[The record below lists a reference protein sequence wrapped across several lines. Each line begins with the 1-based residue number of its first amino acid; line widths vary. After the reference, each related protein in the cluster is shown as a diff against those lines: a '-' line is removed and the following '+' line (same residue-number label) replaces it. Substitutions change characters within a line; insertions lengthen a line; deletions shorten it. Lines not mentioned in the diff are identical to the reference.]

1 MRILL
6 LNPNSNEATTRA
18 MVAIAQETAGTR
30 AQIEGMTA
38 PSGPL
43 MIIDETALTTAAEL
57 MARLARDI
65 NAQEP
70 DAVIIS
76 GYGDPG
82 LDALRSMLDVPVI
95 GIGEA
100 SLLEASQHGPFA
112 IATTTPGLAAPI
124 THMAQRIGGDNF
136 RGLFLT
142 RSDPLTLARDET
154 ATLDQLRDCC
164 LQAMSDP
171 DLRAIIIGGGPLAIA
186 ARALARELTVPII
199 EPIPAALRFLLE
211 EGPANSP
218 EPSALS

>member
-6 LNPNSNEATTRA
+6 LNPNANEATTRL
-18 MVAIAQETAGTR
+18 MVSIAQEAAGTR

-43 MIIDETALTTAAEL
+43 MIIDETALNRAAEL
-57 MARLARDI
+57 MAWLVGEI
-65 NAQEP
+65 NSHEP

-82 LDALRSMLDVPVI
+82 LNALRSSLDMPVM

-124 THMAQRIGGDNF
+124 TRMAQRVSAEKF
-136 RGLFLT
+136 RGVFLT
-142 RSDPLTLARDET
+142 KSEPLVLARDEA
-154 ATLDQLRDCC
+154 ATLEELRECC
-164 LQAMSDP
+164 LRAMQESD
-171 DLRAIIIGGGPLAIA
+171 LSAIIIGGGPLALA
-186 ARALARELTVPII
+186 ARELGREFAMPIV
-199 EPIPAALRFLLE
+199 EPIPAAVRLL
-211 EGPANSP
+211 
-218 EPSALS
+218 LK